1 MKIIELLQR
10 PGVVVTNEELDLLE
24 TLKDRGSLDKK
35 DLKPR
40 EIFLID
46 QLVNKNLVI
55 RKNQNESIVYTVSKR
70 FRLSSQSRRPVCH

>member
-1 MKIIELLQR
+1 VKIIELLQR

-24 TLKDRGSLDKK
+24 TLKDQGSLDKK

-70 FRLSSQSRRPVCH
+70 VR

>member
-1 MKIIELLQR
+1 VKIIELLQR

-46 QLVNKNLVI
+46 QLVNKNLVV

-70 FRLSSQSRRPVCH
+70 VR

>member
-1 MKIIELLQR
+1 VKIIELLQR

>member
-46 QLVNKNLVI
+46 QLVNKNLVV

-70 FRLSSQSRRPVCH
+70 VR

>member
-1 MKIIELLQR
+1 VKIIELLQR

-70 FRLSSQSRRPVCH
+70 VR